1 MRRAF
6 LITLATLGLSFQA
19 LAQTPNSSGN
29 LASEIRARL
38 AQPEVLRGEFEQS
51 KSVPGFAKPLVSR
64 GDFLVSRERGVL
76 WRTREPF
83 ASELRLTRK
92 EIQSRQG
99 GAVNFK
105 LDADKEPAVKMING
119 LMFALLAGDVAQ
131 LGELFSLNG
140 QVQAKS
146 WQLKL
151 APKQAALASL
161 LSRIELQGDSHVRRI
176 LIDEANGDQTQI
188 RFSQQSSEP
197 AQLSATERARF
208 D

>member
-92 EIQSRQG
+92 EIQARQG
-99 GAVNFK
+99 GAVSFK
-105 LDADKEPAVKMING
+105 LEADKEPAVKMING

-176 LIDEANGDQTQI
+176 HIDEANGDQTQI